1 MHNSPHGRS
10 IWWFKPPFFF
20 FRCVWMK
27 RKNVNTRNRLKNRDE
42 VSGPLCILTDNI
54 LKRISTPCN
63 KVRDI
68 YCTTSIVT
76 TRSMLQT
83 TPSPKRLLGQK
94 PPPLH
99 VSMTIVHKREKIP
112 VFPSHLNQQGLL
124 KRCLPPAGERDYGE
138 GGGHGAFSSQG
149 PAKTDQERAK
159 GKMTKED
166 VEGKDALPPPLKMF
180 CCIFGQQKQISRR
193 IKNQNIRLIKF
204 HSHTRCTKRTI
215 LPCWN
220 TKPTHTLIQAARRS
234 VHSVKQRPTRSTQ
247 CVCCGAVQ
255 EARLFFTTAPRIDYC
270 SRLYFGET
278 KKKKTKNQ
286 HTKTNA
292 S

>member
-1 MHNSPHGRS
+1 
-10 IWWFKPPFFF
+10 
-20 FRCVWMK
+20 MK
-27 RKNVNTRNRLKNRDE
+27 RKNVNTRNRLKNQDE
-42 VSGPLCILTDNI
+42 VSGPLCILIDNI
-54 LKRISTPCN
+54 LKGISTPCN

-68 YCTTSIVT
+68 YCTTSIVIR
-76 TRSMLQT
+76 RSALRT
-83 TPSPKRLLGQK
+83 TPYPKRLLGQK

-99 VSMTIVHKREKIP
+99 ISMTILHKREKIP
-112 VFPSHLNQQGLL
+112 VSPSCLNQQGLL
-124 KRCLPPAGERDYGE
+124 KRWLPPASERDCGE

-149 PAKTDQERAK
+149 PPKTNQERAK
-159 GKMTKED
+159 GEMTKED

-278 KKKKTKNQ
+278 KKKKKNN
-286 HTKTNA
+286 NA
-292 S
+292 QKPMRLKNKIWLKRNLPSRDS